1 MTSLASTLLAF
12 LFALSVLVFIHEL
25 GHYLVARWC
34 GVKVLRFSIG
44 FGKPL
49 FTWRVGADQTEWSLA
64 PIPLGGYVKMLD
76 EREDSKI
83 DPADLH
89 RAFTRKSL
97 KQRSAIV
104 VAGPLANFLLAIVL
118 YAWLAMAGI
127 QEPAPV
133 VGEPPATSAAATAGL
148 RDGDRVVAVDG
159 KSIATFNEMRL
170 QMINGIVDKRPIGL
184 EVDGNDGVRRHV
196 AIQTAQLPE
205 GELERDFTRTL
216 GVELAGGKIL
226 VGNLS
231 NDGAAA
237 TAGLKPGD
245 EIVSVDGQ
253 PIRRSRLLIET
264 IRSHPEQALAF
275 VVRRGDADI
284 SISITPRGELEAVQP
299 GSAAATGSGATA
311 SGGAATGSAA
321 SAATGAGAPG
331 AAPAGQ
337 IRVGKIGAALQQQ
350 VAMAEVEYGLFSALA
365 HGAQK
370 TWDMSIFSLRM
381 LGKMVLGDLSWKN
394 LSGPVAIADFA
405 GQSVQVGWFAYV
417 GFLALI
423 SVSLGVLNLLP
434 VPVLDGGHLVYY
446 ALEAIKG
453 RPLSERF
460 LDVTQKVG
468 LAMVAGLMVVA
479 LFNDL
484 SRLIG

>member
-1 MTSLASTLLAF
+1 MTTLVAF

-44 FGKPL
+44 FGKPIVS
-49 FTWRVGADQTEWSLA
+49 WKVGRDRTEWSLS

-76 EREDSKI
+76 EREDGKI
-83 DPADLH
+83 DPAELH
-89 RAFTRKSL
+89 RAFTRQSL
-97 KQRSAIV
+97 ARRSAIV

-127 QEPAPV
+127 QEAAPLI
-133 VGEPPATSAAATAGL
+133 GEPTAATEAARAGL
-148 RDGDRVVAVDG
+148 REGDKVVAVDG
-159 KSIATFNEMRL
+159 EPVSTFNEMRL
-170 QMINGIVDKRPIGL
+170 RMIDGIVDKRPVRL
-184 EVDGNDGVRRHV
+184 ELQSGQGDRRTV
-196 AIQTAQLPE
+196 SIETAQLPE

-216 GVELAGGKIL
+216 GIELAAGKIV
-226 VGNLS
+226 VGS
-231 NDGAAA
+231 VVADSAAA
-237 TAGLKPGD
+237 AAGLKAGD
-245 EIVSVDGQ
+245 EVVSVAGQ
-253 PIRRSRLLIET
+253 PVRRSRALIDT
-264 IRSHPEQALAF
+264 IRAHPERPLAL
-275 VVRRGDADI
+275 VVRRGGAEVAI
-284 SISITPRGELEAVQP
+284 TVTPRGEIESSAQ
-299 GSAAATGSGATA
+299 SAAHGSPA
-311 SGGAATGSAA
+311 SGTTANGPTAAG
-321 SAATGAGAPG
+321 GR
-331 AAPAGQ
+331 
-337 IRVGKIGAALQQQ
+337 IGKIGAALQQQ
-350 VAMAEVEYGLFSALA
+350 VQMTEVEYGPLAALA
-365 HGAQK
+365 HGTKK

-381 LGKMVLGDLSWKN
+381 MGKMVTGDLSWKN

-417 GFLALI
+417 AFLALI

-446 ALEAIKG
+446 GLEAIKG

-460 LDVTQKVG
+460 MEVTQKVG

-484 SRLIG
+484 SRLFG